1 MGLREVSKY
10 AINKKSGS
18 SSSSFHLII
27 SHGSVVDY
35 SYNSNSGGGGGEGG
49 GAIVNAANEGCLGGG
64 GVDGAISSAGGR
76 NLLRDRYNLP
86 VLRSGSGRG
95 PGGGRANGSGD
106 DVRCITGDAVMTG
119 PNTNGVPYGTLSVS
133 HVIHAVGPAYFCYEN
148 SRDADALLYNAY
160 RASLQRA
167 KEAQLSGVAFSLLS
181 AGVFRGSKSLRSV
194 LKIGVSA
201 IVQFFEETDK
211 GAGGDVYGD
220 GENSLSDDYEEL
232 EEVHLCAFSM
242 KEVNALTIVADEL
255 GLVQVIE

>member
-10 AINKKSGS
+10 AINKKSDDS

-35 SYNSNSGGGGGEGG
+35 SYNGNGGGSGEGG
-49 GAIVNAANEGCLGGG
+49 GVIVNAANEGCLGGG

-95 PGGGRANGSGD
+95 PGGVRANGCGD
-106 DVRCITGDAVMTG
+106 DIRCITGDAVMTG
-119 PNTNGVPYGTLSVS
+119 PNTNGAPYGTLSVS
-133 HVIHAVGPAYFCYEN
+133 HVIHAVGPAYGCYKN

-160 RASLQRA
+160 RASLQHA
-167 KEAQLSGVAFSLLS
+167 KEARLAGVAFSLLS
-181 AGVFRGSKSLRSV
+181 AGVFRGSRSLRSV

-211 GAGGDVYGD
+211 DADSDGD
-220 GENSLSDDYEEL
+220 GDDSSGDYEEL
-232 EEVHLCAFSM
+232 EEVHLCAFSV